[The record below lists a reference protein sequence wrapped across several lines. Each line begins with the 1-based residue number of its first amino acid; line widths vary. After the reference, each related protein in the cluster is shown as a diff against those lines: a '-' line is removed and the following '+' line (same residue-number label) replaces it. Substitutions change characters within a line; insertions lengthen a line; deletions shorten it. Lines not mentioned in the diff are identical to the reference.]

1 MDYSLIKIFHT
12 WLPVLVNIIKSIN
25 TINYL
30 YNFNIIN
37 IFADGLIGDNAIIEI
52 KCPYSVKDYLHI
64 RDAIVDK
71 KVSISET
78 IIHNNTVYT
87 F

>member
-1 MDYSLIKIFHT
+1 MVYLSIKIFHT
-12 WLPVLVNIIKSIN
+12 WLLVLVNKIKRVNI
-25 TINYL
+25 INYL
-30 YNFNIIN
+30 YDLNKIN

-71 KVSISET
+71 KVHVSEI
-78 IIHNNTVYT
+78 IIHNL
-87 F
+87 